1 MKTPPV
7 QYTDEQAHNKVEDF
21 ITGKIELVHLCT
33 EQVVSS

>member
-21 ITGKIELVHLCT
+21 ISGKIER
-33 EQVVSS
+33 

>member
-21 ITGKIELVHLCT
+21 ITGKIER
-33 EQVVSS
+33 